1 MSRMD
6 QINEM
11 LRAELAELMSRESP
25 IPNGLITI
33 THVKCSPD
41 LKNATILISVLPEN
55 VSGTALKKLRA
66 QNSYYA
72 SNLRKKTKIKFI
84 PKFRWKIDSQE
95 RYAASIDRVLDE
107 IHLEP
112 NISND

>member
-1 MSRMD
+1 MD
-6 QINEM
+6 QINEL
-11 LRAELAELMSRESP
+11 LREELSMLMSRETP

-33 THVKCSPD
+33 TRVKCSPD

-55 VSGTALKKLRA
+55 VSGSALRKLRS

-72 SNLRKKTKIKFI
+72 SNLRKKIKIKFI

-107 IHLEP
+107 IYLEP
-112 NISND
+112 KFDND

>member
-1 MSRMD
+1 MD

-11 LRAELAELMSRESP
+11 LRAELSLLMSRESP

-33 THVKCSPD
+33 TRVKCSPD

-55 VSGTALKKLRA
+55 VSGTALSKVRA
-66 QNSYYA
+66 QNSYYNN
-72 SNLRKKTKIKFI
+72 NLRKKLSIKFI
-84 PKFRWKIDSQE
+84 PKLTWKIDSQE

-112 NISND
+112 KIDND

>member
-1 MSRMD
+1 MD
-6 QINEM
+6 QINEL
-11 LRAELAELMSRESP
+11 LREELSLLMSRETP

-33 THVKCSPD
+33 TRVKCSPD

-55 VSGTALKKLRA
+55 VSGSALRKVRQ

-72 SNLRKKTKIKFI
+72 ANLRKKIKIKFI

-107 IHLEP
+107 IYLEP
-112 NISND
+112 KFDND

>member
-1 MSRMD
+1 ME
-6 QINEM
+6 QINEL

-25 IPNGLITI
+25 MDNALITI
-33 THVKCSPD
+33 TRVKCSPD

-55 VSGTALKKLRA
+55 VSGTALKKLKA
-66 QNSYYA
+66 QNSYFNN
-72 SNLRKKTKIKFI
+72 NLKKTVKIKFI
-84 PKFRWKIDSQE
+84 PKLRWKIDSQE

-112 NISND
+112 KISND

>member
-1 MSRMD
+1 MD
-6 QINEM
+6 QINEL
-11 LRAELAELMSRESP
+11 LREELSILMSRETP

-33 THVKCSPD
+33 TRVKCSPD

-55 VSGTALKKLRA
+55 VSGSALRKVRA

-72 SNLRKKTKIKFI
+72 SNLRKKIKIKFI

-107 IHLEP
+107 IYLEP
-112 NISND
+112 KFDND